1 MAVRN
6 HISVYDLAMV
16 AGRAKESSA
25 SSRSPRVARRRR
37 RMREALLTAG
47 AQQFASRGVAHVS
60 VEDLLDEA
68 DVSRATFYAIF
79 SSKYSLLENIL
90 NPIFEIA
97 TASIAELQKASAG
110 AGLSGILDTYL
121 KLWRAHREG
130 LLLIT
135 AVDAATFRHFEDR
148 HRALNDAL
156 YEVLSKAERAGL
168 LRNGS
173 AEFSL
178 KVIARTAIP
187 LLKVYDDHPSGDA
200 LFVDAMTALLTRA
213 D

>member
-1 MAVRN
+1 
-6 HISVYDLAMV
+6 
-16 AGRAKESSA
+16 
-25 SSRSPRVARRRR
+25 
-37 RMREALLTAG
+37 MREALLTAG

-168 LRNGS
+168 LPKELLVLLDLRLLLLNLLLGLIPPNRVLPRQGCPRLTLV
-173 AEFSL
+173 SL
-178 KVIARTAIP
+178 PTT
-187 LLKVYDDHPSGDA
+187 
-200 LFVDAMTALLTRA
+200 VDSSHC